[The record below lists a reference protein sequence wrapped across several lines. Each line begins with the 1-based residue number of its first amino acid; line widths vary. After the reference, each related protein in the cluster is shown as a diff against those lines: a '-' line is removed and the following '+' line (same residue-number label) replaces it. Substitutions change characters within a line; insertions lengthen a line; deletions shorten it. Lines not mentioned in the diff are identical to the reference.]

1 MEQEAQGFREH
12 IEEQR
17 QKALTDPLTGLAN
30 RAGWSERLELEVARW
45 KRYAATFKPQ
55 T

>member
-1 MEQEAQGFREH
+1 VTAEDRKRVE
-12 IEEQR
+12 
-17 QKALTDPLTGLAN
+17 TGVADYM
-30 RAGWSERLELEVARW
+30 ARW